1 MNAFIKG
8 LKQVACG
15 LALLGCA
22 AQAAADNLY
31 HVVLDATQLAGNGW
45 LDLQFNPGQDGAALA
60 YANVSNFVGQTTV
73 GATAQTAGSVSGNWG
88 GNNVLFTNNTAYN
101 DLFTGVQLGQRLS
114 FNVHFSGPF
123 LSTAN
128 GNTGSSFSLA
138 LYTDDQATLLG
149 NGDAA
154 SGSLLTFNLNPGQP
168 GSVSTVVYDGAMI
181 TVTAVPEPETY
192 AMMLAGL
199 AALGVMARRRQAA
212 RKLMA

>member
-1 MNAFIKG
+1 MNAFIKS
-8 LKQVACG
+8 LKKAVCG
-15 LALLGCA
+15 LALLGFA
-22 AQAAADNLY
+22 AHAAADNLY
-31 HVVLDATQLAGNGW
+31 HVVLDATQLAGSGW

-60 YANVSNFVGQTTV
+60 YANVNHFSGQTTP
-73 GATAQTAGSVSGNWG
+73 GAVAQVAGSVSGNWG

-114 FNVHFSGPF
+114 FDVHFSGPF
-123 LSTAN
+123 AN
-128 GNTGSSFSLA
+128 SNNNAGTSFSLS
-138 LYTDDQATLLG
+138 LYAADQATLLG

-168 GSVSTVVYDGAMI
+168 GSVSTMVFDGGMI
-181 TVTAVPEPETY
+181 SVSAVPEPETY

-199 AALGVMARRRQAA
+199 AALGMVARRRQTA